1 MYLISEQGKM
11 NKPSFTV
18 PVKKESIQS
27 VIKVIRRQKVP
38 TFNPPGVAP
47 LHPPGVP
54 TLHPPGVPNLHPPD
68 VTSKQTPDVSPLHP
82 PGVAPQLHPD
92 VATQQSPS
100 LSQELKV
107 SGVGQVRPIAG
118 KTSSQKEKNV
128 ENNHFYYPSN
138 KVIKTD
144 TNKTPKTR
152 PGSKNPQK
160 PEKPE
165 SAFLT
170 FIKKHGSIFEGEGDE
185 NGYKKASEMWQKSS
199 PAYKSKFERDHLK
212 AKTKYLADLVK
223 YDEKVKKRQ
232 MVEEKK
238 KKAKG
243 RYLVSI

>member
-1 MYLISEQGKM
+1 M

-68 VTSKQTPDVSPLHP
+68 VFSKQTPDVSPLHP
-82 PGVAPQLHPD
+82 PGVAVQLHPD
-92 VATQQSPS
+92 VVTQQQSPS

-107 SGVGQVRPIAG
+107 SAVGQVRPIAG
-118 KTSSQKEKNV
+118 KTSSQKDKNV
-128 ENNHFYYPSN
+128 EKNYFSKPGS
-138 KVIKTD
+138 KVIKSD
-144 TNKTPKTR
+144 TKTPKTQS
-152 PGSKNPQK
+152 GSKNSQK

-199 PAYKSKFERDHLK
+199 PACKSKFEREHLK
-212 AKTKYLADLVK
+212 AKTKYLANLVK
-223 YDEKVKKRQ
+223 YQEKVKKKQ

-243 RYLVSI
+243 RYFLCI